1 MRCLAIWKF
10 GLDFVRLEKVCAKK
24 RGHKGGEKVF
34 MIESNE
40 TEASRLRLG
49 VGPSSPPLSQGVVS
63 HERS

>member
-1 MRCLAIWKF
+1 M
-10 GLDFVRLEKVCAKK
+10 DFVRLEKVCAKK

-34 MIESNE
+34 MVESNE